1 LYGKYKGLYMKIY
14 CTLKYCMVSIRADT
28 LKIMHIEILNG
39 KYKGW
44 YIEIYYTLKYCM
56 VSIRAYI

>member
-1 LYGKYKGLYMKIY
+1 
-14 CTLKYCMVSIRADT
+14 MVSIRADT